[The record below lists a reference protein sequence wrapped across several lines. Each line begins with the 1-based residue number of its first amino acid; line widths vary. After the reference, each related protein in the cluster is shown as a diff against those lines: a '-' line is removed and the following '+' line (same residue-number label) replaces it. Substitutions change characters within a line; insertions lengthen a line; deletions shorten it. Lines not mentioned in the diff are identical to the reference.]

1 MDTGIAAILGA
12 LIAAVGAIIVK
23 LLDKFRRENH
33 EDHDRVRQ
41 ALDRVSNTIDRVEG
55 KVDSHIDW
63 HLTGGT
69 GNGRTIRRNQ
79 SRGIKA
85 TKKQSA

>member
-1 MDTGIAAILGA
+1 MDTGIAAVLGA

-23 LLDKFRRENH
+23 LIDQFRKENK
-33 EDHDRVRQ
+33 EDHAHVVK

-69 GNGRTIRRNQ
+69 TNGRVPRRSKTG
-79 SRGIKA
+79 SRKA
-85 TKKQSA
+85 S